1 MPVFDNLELRF
12 VSLKN
17 KPCSRLVRVCLRLFF
32 GGLTFFIAVA
42 FPFLPSLALVIGAVA
57 LPVTLAYP
65 CLMWISMK
73 KKQDC
78 ESGAVWSLNLLLGS
92 LGMALCVLLVVAAV
106 WSLANNGLHA
116 NFFKPE

>member
-73 KKQDC
+73 KKQNK
-78 ESGAVWSLNLLLGS
+78 ESAQRRIQGRATLGPGPALSLEE
-92 LGMALCVLLVVAAV
+92 AI
-106 WSLANNGLHA
+106 
-116 NFFKPE
+116 